1 MGPDD
6 FYFEES
12 NPKKVFLTILL
23 ILFIIG
29 VLFGI
34 YKYISKRDFIKLS
47 SVDVEL
53 GTIVSTDIK
62 DYIKS
67 GKYEGY
73 TLDVSNVHLD
83 DEGLTDSVGEY
94 SFTVKK
100 NKSVLKG
107 KIYVKDTTAPIV
119 EVAELTVGVDEEFD
133 VEDFLTSCTDLSGQ
147 CFVSYKEDK
156 DEDYN
161 KAEGTYDITLKIKDK
176 YNNTTTKT
184 TKLIVKSDFSLAD
197 LKATNIEVTSIY
209 PIDNDWDETYTL
221 KFPKGISEEDDQ
233 FESKI
238 LELAKH
244 DFSKY
249 YEETIKDQTMITIY
263 NKYHFVLG
271 FSIKLEFDDGTII
284 YVPEDIKETED

>member
-29 VLFGI
+29 VFFGI
-34 YKYISKRDFIKLS
+34 YKYISKRDFIKLNN
-47 SVDVEL
+47 VDVEL
-53 GTIVSTDIK
+53 GTVVSTDIK

-119 EVAELTVGVDEEFD
+119 EVAELTVGVDEEFN
-133 VEDFLTSCTDLSGQ
+133 VNDFLTSCTDLSGE

-156 DEDYN
+156 EKDYN
-161 KAEGTYDITLKIKDK
+161 KAEGTYDITLTIKDK

-197 LKATNIEVTSIY
+197 LKATNTEVTSIY

-221 KFPKGISEEDDQ
+221 KFSKGISEEGDQ
-233 FESKI
+233 FEAKI
-238 LELAKH
+238 LELATH

-249 YEETIKDQTMITIY
+249 YEEKIKDQTIITIY

-271 FSIKLEFDDGTII
+271 FSVKLEFDDGTTI
-284 YVPEDIKETED
+284 YVPKDIKETED